1 MVFFFSSR
9 RRHTRCALVTGVQTC
24 ALPIS
29 YPGLREVKVN
39 GNQTQEEN
47 AADLAGIE
55 LAWDALVA
63 SQPELPE
70 ESKQAFFDG
79 WARLWPQQMT
89 EDEAIRRAAVAVHA
103 PGQWRANGPLV
114 NLPAFGEAYGCKA
127 GSAMR
132 AKPEQQVPIW
142 R

>member
-79 WARLWPQQMT
+79 WARLWPQPMT
-89 EDEAIRRAAVAVHA
+89 EADAIRRPAVAVHA
-103 PGQWRANGPLV
+103 PGQRRDHSSAKRRG
-114 NLPAFGEAYGCKA
+114 GEECDAHVQSG
-127 GSAMR
+127 G
-132 AKPEQQVPIW
+132 
-142 R
+142 